1 MVAMSVEGHRRVLL
15 ANDDEEELAGLA
27 RLVEGAGH
35 EVVALAINAAEA
47 GDAIVEQRPDL
58 AMILIDDDE
67 EHGLEL
73 MVEIRSFAEIPLV
86 ILARS
91 ISDDGLRRAA
101 DQTMEVLHLP
111 GAAATV
117 AEVIGLALRRHAEQR
132 HMERRLSDL
141 DGMLE
146 RRSKIEQAK
155 GILMERH
162 AVDEIDAF
170 TMIRDHARANQL
182 PVVDVAASI
191 VTARDLLSTAAG
203 AEPAPS
209 P

>member
-1 MVAMSVEGHRRVLL
+1 MVAMSAEGHRRVLL
-15 ANDDEEELAGLA
+15 ANDDKDELAALA
-27 RLVEGAGH
+27 QLVEGAGH
-35 EVVALAINAAEA
+35 EVVALAITTPEA
-47 GDAIVEQRPDL
+47 GDAIVEQQPDL
-58 AMILIDDDE
+58 AMILIEGDE

-86 ILARS
+86 VLARS
-91 ISDDGLRRAA
+91 ISDEALRRAA

-111 GAAATV
+111 GAAETV
-117 AEVIGLALRRHAEQR
+117 AEVIRLALSRHAEQSQ
-132 HMERRLSDL
+132 MERRLSDL

-162 AVDEIDAF
+162 AVDDIDAF

-191 VTARDLLSTAAG
+191 VTARELLSTAAG